1 MPPLPPD
8 LPSQTAV
15 RAPFHGLVT
24 ILVRAGDAVGAGEVV
39 ALLEAMKMEAPITA
53 PRAGTV
59 AEISFEDTRAVA
71 GGDLLVVLAGD
82 GSTSHVQAA
91 ED

>member
-1 MPPLPPD
+1 MPSHPADPP
-8 LPSQTAV
+8 SSTSV

-24 ILVRAGDAVGAGEVV
+24 IVVRPGDTVGSGEVV

-71 GGDLLVVLAGD
+71 GGDLLVVLAAG
-82 GSTSHVQAA
+82 TPRN
-91 ED
+91 

>member
-1 MPPLPPD
+1 MAPHSSD
-8 LPSQTAV
+8 APSQTSV

-24 ILVRAGDAVGAGEVV
+24 IFVRPGDTVGSGEVV

-59 AEISFEDTRAVA
+59 AAVSFEDTRPVA
-71 GGDLLVVLAGD
+71 GGDLLVVLTLNDPALRN
-82 GSTSHVQAA
+82 
-91 ED
+91 